1 MHLIVFRSAPPPNLD
16 RMEIDLKRRQLLA
29 LLAGAAGCWSCVSG
43 ATQSRGQTP
52 TVGFL
57 MGLADD
63 REAQARVNAFEQSLT
78 KQGWTVGGDVDIV
91 YRFAAGDATEMRS
104 LASELVGLRPNVIVG
119 HSTPVVT
126 ELFQAT
132 RTIPIVFVVVA
143 DPIGSGFAANIA
155 RPGGNVTGFT
165 NLSPTIP
172 GKLLTLLKEIVPRL
186 THVLLLYNPDT
197 VARGELTGEYLQS
210 LSTAALAFSVE
221 ATRAEVHS
229 AAEIEQS
236 MKKLAEDSGA
246 GIIVMPDNFT
256 TIHRD
261 EIVALAAKWRIPT
274 IYPYRYFAEA
284 GGLISYGV
292 DVLDLFGRAAEYV
305 SRILHD
311 AHPADLPIQ
320 APTKFELVINRKTA
334 KMLGAVVPKIL
345 LAGADDLID

>member
-1 MHLIVFRSAPPPNLD
+1 MRPIVFARRYLQYMA
-16 RMEIDLKRRQLLA
+16 RMGIDIKRRQLLT
-29 LLAGAAGCWSCVSG
+29 LLAGAAGCWGRVPR
-43 ATQSRGQTP
+43 AQSRGQMP
-52 TVGFL
+52 VVGFL

-63 REAQARVNAFEQSLT
+63 QEARARVSAFEESFV
-78 KQGWTVGGDVDIV
+78 KQGWTVGHDVEIA
-91 YRFAAGDATEMRS
+91 YRYAAGDANEMRS
-104 LASELVGLRPNVIVG
+104 LAGELVELRPNVIVG

-143 DPIGSGFAANIA
+143 DPIGSGFAASIA

-172 GKLLTLLKEIVPRL
+172 GKLLTILKQIVPGLGR
-186 THVLLLYNPDT
+186 VELLYNPDT
-197 VARGELTGEYLQS
+197 VARGVLAGEYLQS
-210 LSTAALAFSVE
+210 LSAAASAFSVE

-229 AAEIEQS
+229 SAEIEQS
-236 MKKLAEDSGA
+236 MKELAQAPSA
-246 GIIVMPDNFT
+246 GLVVMPDNFT

-261 EIVALAAKWRIPT
+261 EIVALAAQWRIPT
-274 IYPYRYFAEA
+274 IYPYRYFVEA

-305 SRILHD
+305 SRILHG
-311 AHPADLPIQ
+311 ASPSDLPIQ

-334 KMLGAVVPKIL
+334 KTLGAVVPKIL